1 MDEQKE
7 KYINQ
12 FEIEMKS
19 RGYSRKTQKSYSS
32 FVNSFFRFAKKGA
45 KDCTDDDIKVYLAHL
60 KDKGYTNTTLNLAI
74 SSLKF
79 FFGTCGV
86 QILESV
92 KRPKRETRLPVVL
105 SKDEVSKIVD
115 APVNPKHRLMLKT
128 LYGLGLRVSEL
139 VNLKSEHV
147 QFDRNMVLIRD
158 AKGNKDRYVPLP
170 KSLSEELM
178 HYVSFNKSRYLF
190 EGRNGKLSI
199 KTVQKVFESA
209 FKKAGINK
217 KISCHTLRHS
227 FATHLLERGVGI
239 RVIQML
245 LGHSKLETTQIYTH
259 VSAFQIENVRS
270 PLDDLK

>member
-1 MDEQKE
+1 MDEQRGKDIE
-7 KYINQ
+7 R
-12 FEIEMKS
+12 FEVEMKA
-19 RGYSRKTQKSYSS
+19 RGFSRKTQKSYSS
-32 FVNSFFRFAKKGA
+32 FVNGFFRFTKKDA
-45 KDCTDDDIKVYLAHL
+45 KDCAEGDVKNYLAHL

-86 QILESV
+86 QIVKYV
-92 KRPKRETRLPVVL
+92 KRPMREKRLPVVL
-105 SKDEVSKIVD
+105 SKGEVSKIVG
-115 APVNPKHRLMLKT
+115 APSNPKHRLMLKT
-128 LYGLGLRVSEL
+128 IYGLGLRVSEL

-147 QFDRNMVLIRD
+147 QFERDMVLVRD

-170 KSLSEELM
+170 ESLSDDLG
-178 HYVSFNKSRYLF
+178 HYVSFNRCVYLF
-190 EGRNGKLSI
+190 EGRNGKLSV

-227 FATHLLERGVGI
+227 FATHLLERGVSV
-239 RVIQML
+239 RVIQLL

-259 VSAFQIENVRS
+259 VSAFQIESVRS
-270 PLDDLK
+270 PLDDL